1 MKPSTFESVDAMIA
15 AMEPSYPVYCIQ
27 PDVLRETAR
36 RYLKTFPGRVLYAIK
51 CNPHPRVVEIL
62 YEAGIRHFDTASLT
76 EIAQVREQFRDAGA
90 YFMHPVKARA
100 AIKTA
105 YEVYGIRH
113 FVIDS
118 HAELQ
123 KLMDETGGE
132 GVTCVVRVAT
142 PPMDTAYDLSEKF
155 GIEPENAPA
164 LLKEVASWKCQA
176 GLAFHVGS
184 QCLDPIAWKTALGI
198 VREIMEKSGVE
209 IHMLD
214 VGGGFPAAYQG
225 VQLPPLESYM
235 DEIGAGLKTL
245 DLRNDCVVMC
255 EPGRGLVAGAM
266 SIVCQVLLRKDNK
279 LYINDGIY
287 GSLSEMV
294 TAKVQMPVRAVRLK
308 APMSE
313 TGADF
318 TIAGPTCDSLDI
330 LPFTF
335 HLPDDIDEG
344 DWIEIGQVGAYGNAL
359 RTNFNGFYPDTFVEV
374 EQWGAVN
381 EAPPL
386 RADDA
391 A

>member
-1 MKPSTFESVDAMIA
+1 MKRNTFATVDAMIA

-27 PDVLRETAR
+27 PDVLRETAS

-51 CNPHPRVVEIL
+51 CNPHPRVVELL
-62 YEAGIRHFDTASLT
+62 YEAGIRHFDTASLA
-76 EIAQVREQFRDAGA
+76 EIAQVREQFRDAGC

-100 AIKTA
+100 AIRTA

-118 HAELQ
+118 HAELE
-123 KLMDETGGE
+123 KVMDETGGE

-155 GIEPENAPA
+155 GCQPEEAPA
-164 LLKEVASWKCQA
+164 LLREVQKWKCQA
-176 GLAFHVGS
+176 GLSFHVGS
-184 QCLDPIAWKTALGI
+184 QCLKPEAWKIALDI
-198 VREIMEKSGVE
+198 LRKIMDEAQVD

-225 VQLPPLESYM
+225 VQLPPLESFM
-235 DEIGAGLKTL
+235 DEIEAGLKQL

-255 EPGRGLVAGAM
+255 EPGRGLVAGSM
-266 SIVCQVLLRKDNK
+266 SIVVQVLLRKGNQ

-294 TAKVQMPVRAVRLK
+294 TAQVQMPVRAVRLK
-308 APMSE
+308 GPMSE

-318 TIAGPTCDSLDI
+318 KMSGPTCDSIDI

-335 HLPDDIDEG
+335 HLPDDINEG

-374 EQWGAVN
+374 EQWGEIN

-386 RADDA
+386 RSTA